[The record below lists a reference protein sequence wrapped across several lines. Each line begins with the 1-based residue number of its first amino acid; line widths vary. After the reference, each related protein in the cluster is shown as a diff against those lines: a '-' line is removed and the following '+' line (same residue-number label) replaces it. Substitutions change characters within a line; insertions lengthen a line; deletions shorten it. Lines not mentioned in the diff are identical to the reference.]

1 MQIFYFK
8 RKQTKVWTTT
18 LSLSDPEN
26 MLAIDHKS
34 KNPMALYTEM
44 THDSHVTSH
53 MIQKSNDG
61 ILR

>member
-8 RKQTKVWTTT
+8 RKQTKFGLP